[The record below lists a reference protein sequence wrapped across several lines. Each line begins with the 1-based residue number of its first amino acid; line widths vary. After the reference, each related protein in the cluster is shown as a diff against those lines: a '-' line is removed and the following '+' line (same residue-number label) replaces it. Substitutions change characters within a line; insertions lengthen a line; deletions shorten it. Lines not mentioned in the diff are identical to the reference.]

1 MPNNKIEIPIKPKSV
16 PITNLVVTF
25 NNLNNHIISRVNAGT
40 IETIRVKIP
49 ASILGAT
56 INSTDKGTIY
66 ANIPAIEK
74 KIHFLIVILKS
85 SFFNIRRA

>member
-74 KIHFLIVILKS
+74 KNTFSYSYFKELL
-85 SFFNIRRA
+85 F